1 MPAAPLIADERF
13 INREPSFGAIAP
25 EALRLDVCADE
36 RRMSAASRQRLAE
49 HFNID
54 PAQRYNR
61 DFGGIHGDAHDVAA
75 VMAAQGGK
83 EVLASYAGNFK
94 GFVADTKQTIAAD
107 AQLGMQEGRGGLVP
121 VDHSDDHNEHTAE
134 SLNLEAE
141 GGLGCAFDKLFGTV
155 MALEATNAEI
165 QAEARAEYMQ
175 DVDAD
180 PVVFDQALQ
189 GVKDAFEVLLGGN
202 ANYSVT
208 REDVAAVADLASD
221 GKPLAAVLEGD
232 HFGVDDVVEIAN
244 YAPNSGAEPDDNAPA
259 FVTDMTDKTYFTA
272 RAYARQGV
280 NLDPK
285 YMFAVKILK
294 RATVRFALSGQQANR
309 MAHTARGNA
318 QEALNRINQQ
328 LAAA

>member
-1 MPAAPLIADERF
+1 MGPVERVDTMPAAPLIADERF

-107 AQLGMQEGRGGLVP
+107 AQLGMQEGRGGLV
-121 VDHSDDHNEHTAE
+121 
-134 SLNLEAE
+134 
-141 GGLGCAFDKLFGTV
+141 
-155 MALEATNAEI
+155 
-165 QAEARAEYMQ
+165 
-175 DVDAD
+175 
-180 PVVFDQALQ
+180 QALQ